1 MKNLIRKIL
10 KEETEVYHIFEDSD
24 FDPFGHITDQSEEET
39 ELEELGFDLNRVAL
53 FFTSSWLYLSFCYRV

>member
-24 FDPFGHITDQSEEET
+24 FDPFGHITEIVTSIR
-39 ELEELGFDLNRVAL
+39 LGI
-53 FFTSSWLYLSFCYRV
+53 